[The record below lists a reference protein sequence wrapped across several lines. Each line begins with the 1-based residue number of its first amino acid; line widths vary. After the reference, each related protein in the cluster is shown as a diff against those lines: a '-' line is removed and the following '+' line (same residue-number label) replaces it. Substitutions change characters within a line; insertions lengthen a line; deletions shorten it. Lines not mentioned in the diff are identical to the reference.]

1 MYIFLIIVFV
11 ILFSLLSILLSALL
25 FTLFNDFFHINL
37 GVKLKFDED
46 DTESQLKYLERKYPK
61 IYKRYMKNDKDSD
74 SIIRNICFNIE
85 DKRFTLLVGAIAF
98 IIFISII
105 SFLFIVIQT
114 SKGTN
119 YEDFRIKYDTYVSFL
134 ENEEIDKDVFSL
146 VEDISNININVE
158 IVEKQ
163 RDLDRI
169 FGEFFVDERF
179 KDLKLLTFE

>member
-11 ILFSLLSILLSALL
+11 ILFSLLSILLSILL
-25 FTLFNDFFHINL
+25 YTISDNFFCINL

-46 DTESQLKYLERKYPK
+46 DIESQLKYLERKYPK
-61 IYKRYMKNDKDSD
+61 IYKKYMKNDKDSD
-74 SIIRNICFNIE
+74 SIIRNICFDIE

-146 VEDISNININVE
+146 VEDISNINVE